1 MAVDVRERPRPGQR
15 APPPA
20 QRSGLQRRV
29 TWTAY
34 GFLLPNLIGF
44 LIFTFLPVLAALL
57 ISFSHWDL
65 LRPPE
70 WAGVANYQ
78 RLVGD
83 PTFHRVLRNTFVYVL
98 GTVPAQMV
106 LALLVAMALNQRIP
120 GRLVFRAAYFMPVVA
135 STVAVALVWR
145 WIFHADFGLLNSAL
159 FMLGVDD
166 PPAWLQST
174 RWALPAIIIMS
185 IWQQIGF
192 SMVLFLAG
200 LQSVPAHLYEAA
212 KIDGASSWDRFVHIT
227 IPMLSSTTFFVLVI
241 SIINSFQVFD
251 QAFIMTEGGP
261 ANATNTL
268 VFNIYRYAFQFF
280 QMGYAAAMAWVLF
293 AIIFVVTVAQFR
305 YQRQWVH
312 YD

>member
-1 MAVDVRERPRPGQR
+1 MAVDVKRSVRAGPRQ
-15 APPPA
+15 AH
-20 QRSGLQRRV
+20 SGRLQRR
-29 TWTAY
+29 TTSTAY
-34 GFLLPNLIGF
+34 GFLLPNLLGF
-44 LIFTFLPVLAALL
+44 LIFTFFPVLAALL

-70 WAGVANYQ
+70 WAGLANYR
-78 RLVGD
+78 RLVD
-83 PTFHRVLRNTFVYVL
+83 DATFHRVLRNTFVYVL

-106 LALLVAMALNQRIP
+106 LALLVAMALNARIP
-120 GRLVFRAAYFMPVVA
+120 GRLFFRAAYFMPVVA

-145 WIFHADFGLLNSAL
+145 WIFHADFGLLNSVL

-166 PPAWLQST
+166 PPSWLQST

-212 KIDGASSWDRFVHIT
+212 KIDGASSWHRFVHIT

-293 AIIFVVTVAQFR
+293 AIIFVVTVVQFR

>member
-1 MAVDVRERPRPGQR
+1 
-15 APPPA
+15 
-20 QRSGLQRRV
+20 LRRGEA
-29 TWTAY
+29 WAAY
-34 GFLLPNLIGF
+34 GFLLPNLAGF
-44 LIFTFLPVLAALL
+44 LVFTFLPVFAALL
-57 ISFSHWDL
+57 ISFTNWDL
-65 LRPPE
+65 LRPPQ
-70 WAGVANYQ
+70 WVGADNYL
-78 RLVGD
+78 RLSQD
-83 PTFHRVLRNTFVYVL
+83 PLFQRVLQNTALYVL
-98 GTVPAQMV
+98 GTVPVQMAIA
-106 LALLVAMALNQRIP
+106 LAVAMALNQRIP
-120 GRLVFRAAYFMPVVA
+120 GQLFFRTAYFMPVVA

-145 WIFHADFGLLNSAL
+145 WIFHADFGLLNSFL
-159 FMLGVDD
+159 FMVGIDN
-166 PPAWLQST
+166 PPAWLSST

-200 LQSVPAHLYEAA
+200 LQSVPQQLYEAA
-212 KIDGASSWDRFVHIT
+212 KIDGAGPWQRFTAIT

-261 ANATNTL
+261 ANATNTI

-293 AIIFVVTVAQFR
+293 AIIFVVTLVQFR

>member
-1 MAVDVRERPRPGQR
+1 MSMSGPRRGDK
-15 APPPA
+15 
-20 QRSGLQRRV
+20 LRR
-29 TWTAY
+29 TEAWTAWA
-34 GFLLPNLIGF
+34 FLLPNLLGF
-44 LIFTFLPVLAALL
+44 LVFTFLPVLAALL
-57 ISFSHWDL
+57 ISFTAWDL
-65 LRPPE
+65 LRPPT
-70 WAGVANYQ
+70 WVGLDNYL
-78 RLVGD
+78 RLAQD
-83 PTFHRVLRNTFVYVL
+83 PLFHRVLRNTLLYVL
-98 GTVPAQMV
+98 GTVPVQMV
-106 LALLVAMALNQRIP
+106 LALLVALALNQRLP
-120 GRLVFRAAYFMPVVA
+120 GQTFFRTAYFMPVVA

-145 WIFHADFGLLNSAL
+145 WIFHADFGLLNSFL
-159 FMLGVDD
+159 YMVGVDN
-166 PPAWLQST
+166 PPNWLSST

-200 LQSVPAHLYEAA
+200 LQGVPASLHEAA
-212 KIDGASSWDRFVHIT
+212 KIDGGNAWQRFWSIT
-227 IPMLSSTTFFVLVI
+227 LPMLSSTTFFVLVI

-293 AIIFVVTVAQFR
+293 AIIFVVTLLQFR

-312 YD
+312 YE

>member
-1 MAVDVRERPRPGQR
+1 VAVSTNGDTVQTT
-15 APPPA
+15 A
-20 QRSGLQRRV
+20 RRGTYRLRRRTTV
-29 TWTAY
+29 AAY
-34 GFLLPNLIGF
+34 GFLLPNLAGF
-44 LIFTFLPVLAALL
+44 LVFTFLPVLAALL
-57 ISFSHWDL
+57 ISFTNWDL

-70 WAGVANYQ
+70 WVGFANYE
-78 RLVGD
+78 RLVTD
-83 PTFHRVLRNTFVYVL
+83 TTFHRVLRNTTVYVL
-98 GTVPAQMV
+98 GTVPIQMA

-120 GRLVFRAAYFMPVVA
+120 GRTFFRAAYFMPVVA

-159 FMLGVDD
+159 YMIGVSD
-166 PPAWLQST
+166 PPNWLSST

-185 IWQQIGF
+185 IWQQVGF

-200 LQSVPAHLYEAA
+200 LQGVPQHLYEAA
-212 KIDGASSWDRFVHIT
+212 KIDGASQWDRFVHIT

-241 SIINSFQVFD
+241 SVINSFQVFD

-261 ANATNTL
+261 ANATNTI

-280 QMGYAAAMAWVLF
+280 QMGYAASMAWVLF
-293 AIIFVVTVAQFR
+293 AIIFVVTVVQFR

>member
-1 MAVDVRERPRPGQR
+1 VAVDVNRTGPTPR
-15 APPPA
+15 
-20 QRSGLQRRV
+20 RSGRLQRRT

-34 GFLLPNLIGF
+34 GFLLPNLAGF
-44 LIFTFLPVLAALL
+44 LVFTFLPVIAALA
-57 ISFSHWDL
+57 ISFTNWDL
-65 LRPPE
+65 LRPAE
-70 WAGVANYQ
+70 WVGLSNYE
-78 RLVGD
+78 RLIED
-83 PTFHRVLRNTFVYVL
+83 TTFHRVLRNTVLYVV

-120 GRLVFRAAYFMPVVA
+120 GRLFFRAAYFMPVVA

-159 FMLGVDD
+159 FLIGIDD
-166 PPAWLQST
+166 PPNWLAST
-174 RWALPAIIIMS
+174 RWALPAIVIMS
-185 IWQQIGF
+185 IWQQVGF

-200 LQSVPAHLYEAA
+200 LQAVPAHLYEAA
-212 KIDGASSWDRFVHIT
+212 KIDGANGWHRFSYIT

-293 AIIFVVTVAQFR
+293 AIIFAVTVVQFR

>member
-1 MAVDVRERPRPGQR
+1 MAVDVNRSSARPRGAARGR
-15 APPPA
+15 A
-20 QRSGLQRRV
+20 LRRR
-29 TWTAY
+29 TTLTAY
-34 GFLLPNLIGF
+34 GFLLPNLLGF
-44 LIFTFLPVLAALL
+44 LAFTFLPVLAALL
-57 ISFSHWDL
+57 ISFTNWDL
-65 LRPPE
+65 LRPPQ
-70 WAGVANYQ
+70 WVGLANYQ
-78 RLVGD
+78 RLVED
-83 PTFHRVLRNTFVYVL
+83 TTFHRVLRNTFVYVL
-98 GTVPAQMV
+98 GTVPVQMA

-120 GRLVFRAAYFMPVVA
+120 GRLFFRAAYFMPVVA

-159 FMLGVDD
+159 FMIGVND

-212 KIDGASSWDRFVHIT
+212 KIDGANGWHRFVHIT

-280 QMGYAAAMAWVLF
+280 QMGYATAMAWVLF
-293 AIIFVVTVAQFR
+293 AIIFVVTVVQFR

>member
-1 MAVDVRERPRPGQR
+1 VAVDVTSSPRAR
-15 APPPA
+15 AA
-20 QRSGLQRRV
+20 RTRSGRLQRR
-29 TWTAY
+29 TTLTAY
-34 GFLLPNLIGF
+34 GFLLPNLLGF

-57 ISFSHWDL
+57 ISFSSWDL

-70 WAGVANYQ
+70 WAGLANYQ
-78 RLVGD
+78 RLVED
-83 PTFHRVLRNTFVYVL
+83 TTFHRVLRNTVIYVL
-98 GTVPAQMV
+98 GTVPVQMAI
-106 LALLVAMALNQRIP
+106 ALLVAMALNQRLP
-120 GRLVFRAAYFMPVVA
+120 GRLFFRAAYFMPVVA

-145 WIFHADFGLLNSAL
+145 WIFHADFGLLNSGL
-159 FMLGVDD
+159 YMLGVDD
-166 PPAWLQST
+166 PPSWLQST

-200 LQSVPAHLYEAA
+200 LQSVPPHLYEAA
-212 KIDGASSWDRFVHIT
+212 KIDGANGWHRFVHIT

-293 AIIFVVTVAQFR
+293 AIIFVVTVVQFR

>member
-1 MAVDVRERPRPGQR
+1 M
-15 APPPA
+15 
-20 QRSGLQRRV
+20 
-29 TWTAY
+29 WTAW

-44 LIFTFLPVLAALL
+44 LVFTFLPVLAALL
-57 ISFSHWDL
+57 ISFTNWDL
-65 LRPPE
+65 LRPAT
-70 WAGVANYQ
+70 WVGIDNYV
-78 RLVGD
+78 RLTQD
-83 PTFHRVLRNTFVYVL
+83 PLFHRVLRNTVVYVF
-98 GTVPAQMV
+98 GTVPIQMI
-106 LALLVAMALNQRIP
+106 LALLIALALNQRIP
-120 GRLVFRAAYFMPVVA
+120 GQTFFRTAYFMPVVA

-145 WIFHADFGLLNSAL
+145 WIFHADFGLLNSFL
-159 FMLGVDD
+159 FMIGVTN
-166 PPAWLQST
+166 PPNWLSST

-200 LQSVPAHLYEAA
+200 LQGVPVTLHEAA
-212 KIDGASSWDRFVHIT
+212 KIDGASSLQRFWFIT

-293 AIIFVVTVAQFR
+293 AIIFVVTLIQFR
-305 YQRQWVH
+305 YQKQWV
-312 YD
+312 YYE